1 MSENKSAPVAWRDV
15 DLDGMCE
22 AFSRCIEA
30 QHHKDSPFHSPINA
44 DAMTALRILRGLL
57 PAMKALAAPAPVLT
71 PAQSLTEGALKT
83 IAGWLA
89 DDMEEAVKNGANAV
103 SMPDELVEIAAWIE
117 ATGQEGGKN
126 HG

>member
-1 MSENKSAPVAWRDV
+1 MSENKPAPVAWRDV

-57 PAMKALAAPAPVLT
+57 PAMKALAAPALVAQQLT
-71 PAQSLTEGALKT
+71 DAQIDKAARTLAAAMDYPWEYMPAKGRDEMRKHAR
-83 IAGWLA
+83 
-89 DDMEEAVKNGANAV
+89 AV
-103 SMPDELVEIAAWIE
+103 IAA